1 MFFDLGAFF
10 FLFILSIVVGKP
22 FVPRALEVSGA
33 RKILVA
39 SITGIVVLCLMA
51 SWIVALGQ
59 TLRLLWLVIAGLATF
74 SIVSFARTLASS
86 RHLDVRLG
94 FNLYLYP
101 FLAML
106 ISSLHNPTLFKDFL
120 SFRNGPDLVGW
131 VSGVQFFSQDKTIEQ
146 FKEQVTTNL
155 NAVDFMSTLKLP
167 GDINQS
173 FLYKLPSFT
182 DQVNAEFLIGAH
194 RTGLPAF
201 LGSVSNL
208 IGERFTFHLIVGM
221 QALICVLVFGLTLEF
236 LRKKGLSTP
245 NSVFLSSIG
254 ALNLGLLSVLLEG
267 GMGQILLLP
276 LLVYFLTV
284 LFDEDSKP
292 NEILFVILL
301 SVVLSLSTYAD
312 FLYFFIPISSLA
324 LLTFHKHKLNLLKS
338 FGRLLSVYIM
348 SFLIAWPIL
357 TSLPRLAWE
366 RFFGHEGGW
375 NMGRFPFLGDVFGF
389 MNWLPSDSIAIFK
402 KQTFPLSISFLL
414 SAYILFLIARRMTP
428 IYQITALAYGLGYVL
443 LVILVYSKADV
454 NNYPLFKAGA
464 YFAVF
469 VPFLMVGLH
478 IYRVKSLVQVRGKT
492 SQISSVESRLFPQ
505 DEVFTERKMRTKN
518 YSLSSL
524 VIFLSSAIL
533 VSSTN
538 WTVGW
543 FENRQQTIS
552 RQSSQLLVPILEKY
566 DIVASGF
573 IGAGNAKLVLLGD
586 VRYVSPSRGFNS
598 SVLRSSPKRDLAFFL
613 ESSICMS
620 AKSCKIKYEGEPMNL
635 SLLEKLDEFDVYV
648 EK

>member
-1 MFFDLGAFF
+1 
-10 FLFILSIVVGKP
+10 
-22 FVPRALEVSGA
+22 
-33 RKILVA
+33 
-39 SITGIVVLCLMA
+39 MA